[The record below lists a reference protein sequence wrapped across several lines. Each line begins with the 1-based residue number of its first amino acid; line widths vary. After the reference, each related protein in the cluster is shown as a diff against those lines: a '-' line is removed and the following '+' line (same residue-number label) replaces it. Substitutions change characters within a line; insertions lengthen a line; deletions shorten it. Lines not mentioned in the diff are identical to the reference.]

1 MNSMLSYSGIN
12 TKIKAMSANLISRE
26 EFQKI
31 AAFDTTADFFAFLK
45 NHPGYRDVF
54 MRYDEHQLH
63 RADAEKVFINS
74 FYLDYIKIYRFAN
87 QEQRKDLKLVF
98 LRHEVTILKHCIHQL
113 YNEKDNYDLGMF
125 QEFFDK
131 HSKINVTALA
141 SSRSMEE
148 YIRLLTDTEYYP
160 MFMKISNTGNASSFD
175 YEMQLDVYYFK
186 KMWKIRGKLVAGD
199 TLKAV
204 TSRLGNE
211 IDMLNIM
218 WIYRAK
224 TRYDLSSTEILSY
237 VIPINYKLT
246 KELLA
251 KLIKATTT
259 DEFINILKSSYYK
272 GIYTSLLDGTIE
284 RTYHDTLT
292 KIYKLNK
299 SKYPVSMNEVNYYLY
314 QKETEITRLTTA
326 LECIRYGLEPIDK
339 LKYIVTVQ

>member
-1 MNSMLSYSGIN
+1 MLSYSGIN
-12 TKIKAMSANLISRE
+12 TKIKAMSTNLIRRE
-26 EFQKI
+26 DFQRI
-31 AAFDTTADFFAFLK
+31 SSFDTTADFFAFLK
-45 NHPGYRDVF
+45 NHPGYREVF
-54 MRYDEHQLH
+54 MRYNEYQLH

-113 YNEKDNYDLGMF
+113 YNEKDSYDLGMF
-125 QEFFDK
+125 QEFFSK
-131 HSKINVTALA
+131 HSKLNVNALA

-148 YIRLLTDTEYYP
+148 FIMLLMDTEYYP
-160 MFMKISNTGNASSFD
+160 MFMKLMNTGAATSFD

-186 KMWKIRGKLVAGD
+186 RIWKIRGKLVGGD
-199 TLKAV
+199 TLRAI
-204 TSRLGNE
+204 TISLGTE

-224 TRYDLSSTEILSY
+224 TRYDLSSTDILSY
-237 VIPINYKLT
+237 IIPINYKLT

-251 KLIKATTT
+251 KLIKASTT
-259 DEFINILKSSYYK
+259 DELVNILKSSYYK
-272 GIYTSLLDGTIE
+272 DIYTSLLDGTIE
-284 RTYHDTLT
+284 GTYQETLT

-299 SKYPVSMNEVNYYLY
+299 SRYPASMNEVNYYLY
-314 QKETEITRLTTA
+314 QKETEIARLTTA

-339 LKYIVTVQ
+339 LKYILH